1 MTEPLRPLQA
11 LVIED
16 CEDDHDLLLLKL
28 RQAGFA
34 PAAARVET
42 IAEVEDALAR
52 QEWQIV
58 ISDFDLPGF
67 DGLRALDLV
76 RARNA
81 EIPFF
86 LVSGVI
92 DEEQAV
98 AAMRAGAQD
107 YFFKGKLARLGPAVS
122 RELQE
127 AEQRAQRRQAQAELD
142 RDRDLLR
149 HDRIRFVD
157 VMSHELRTPL
167 NIINVAAG
175 MLAKYS
181 ERMNGSARQER
192 ISEIQ
197 DAVVRMTRVI
207 DKVLL
212 TSRLE
217 LRRWDLRSDTFD
229 PAVWCEEFL
238 DHEVGEADQRR
249 RIRLQMRNLPARV
262 AMDQR
267 VIEIALQ
274 NLLTNALKYSPPDSP
289 VELEVGTGP
298 SGGIEFQVRDYGIG
312 IPDSD
317 LPHVLESFYRGSNV
331 GDAPGTGL
339 GLALVKNCTVL
350 HGGTI
355 DIQSQPGQGTCIR
368 MCLPD
373 LLREDGLKEIPALHA
388 EVLANE
394 SSTNH

>member
-1 MTEPLRPLQA
+1 MVKDALRPLRA

-16 CEDDHDLLLLKL
+16 CEDDYDLLLLRL
-28 RQAGFA
+28 REAKFDA
-34 PAAARVET
+34 SAIRVET
-42 IAEVEDALAR
+42 VAEVQNALAR
-52 QEWQIV
+52 EEWQIV

-76 RARNA
+76 RARHA
-81 EIPFF
+81 ETPFF
-86 LVSGVI
+86 IVSGVI

-122 RELQE
+122 RELRE
-127 AEQRAQRRQAQAELD
+127 AEQRLERRRAKAELD

-167 NIINVAAG
+167 NIINLAAT
-175 MLAKYS
+175 MLARYGD
-181 ERMNGSARQER
+181 RMDGAARLER
-192 ISEIQ
+192 ISEVQ
-197 DAVVRMTRVI
+197 NAVARMTRLI

-217 LRRWDLRSDTFD
+217 LRRWDLRSDMFD
-229 PAVWCEEFL
+229 PATWCEEFL
-238 DHEVGEADQRR
+238 GDSVGDGDQRR
-249 RIRLQMRNLPARV
+249 RVRLQVRDLPSCV

-274 NLLTNALKYSPPDSP
+274 NVLSNALKYSPVHSP
-289 VELEVGTGP
+289 VDLEVRSGP
-298 SGGIEFQVRDYGIG
+298 AGWMEFVVRDYGIG
-312 IPDSD
+312 IPEQDM
-317 LPHVLESFYRGSNV
+317 PHVLDSFYRGSNV
-331 GDAPGTGL
+331 GEVPGTGL
-339 GLALVKNCTVL
+339 GLALVKSCIAL

-355 DIQSQPGQGTCIR
+355 QIESRAGQGTSIR

-373 LLREDGLKEIPALHA
+373 WLRQNAVKGIPASQA
-388 EVLANE
+388 EVIQE
-394 SSTNH
+394 